1 MADFIQTAQT
11 KTAVRTLATPLTNL
25 AAFSAL
31 VESVID
37 DNPWGCEDYVQQ
49 GITVDGVTQSRSNY
63 SAKID
68 CTDPGTGKSIGYI
81 NVKAQTPSGLVGA
94 KATIIADADLA
105 TDLGGILSNDSSDDK
120 FQAALKCKDPNG
132 EFYYVTFNRDS
143 IRVTSYS
150 SDSILAKVETWADT
164 KPALA

>member
-120 FQAALKCKDPNG
+120 FQAALKCKDPHIHY
-132 EFYYVTFNRDS
+132 FR
-143 IRVTSYS
+143 IRSHRHHDRLYRYRQ
-150 SDSILAKVETWADT
+150 IFRRMGCHWKHL
-164 KPALA
+164 P